1 MRNATVDMTRLAAM
15 DTREAALLLK
25 GVRDATLR
33 GGRPPLAPRADI
45 RESWQRML
53 RKGVDPDK
61 DHRSGLLPPG
71 ELERRRNASPLAAL
85 LPVLREGLVSVSGSG
100 GDAVQHIMVVA
111 DAEGRVLWR
120 EGSPAVL
127 RKADGHGFEP
137 GADWAETTVGTNG
150 VGTALVT
157 RRPVQVHSAE
167 HFVSTHHSWTC
178 AGAPITDP
186 RDGKLLGAVDVSGPL
201 ATMHPATLMLV
212 SSVARLAEAELRN
225 RHFAELARLRSV
237 AAPILCR
244 VGGRALAV
252 DTHGWLAGVTGM
264 PPVDRLPLPAS
275 FRAGRVWL
283 PSLGMC
289 AVEPLP
295 GGWLLRLVDEET
307 RTVSRLVLDV
317 SRPRRWSLE
326 VSGAVGGWT
335 QELSPRHAELLYVL
349 ALHRDGRTAA
359 ELAYD
364 VFGDRTRTVT
374 VRAEMSRVR
383 RTLAGVLDH
392 RPYRFREEVEVEV
405 VRPADPGDLLPHSTA
420 PAVRA
425 SRGEAAGE
433 PAGGRSGTDSSGA
446 GRSGTTRSSRRPPA

>member
-1 MRNATVDMTRLAAM
+1 MRRTRVDMTRLAAM

-33 GGRPPLAPRADI
+33 GGRAPFAPRAEI
-45 RESWQRML
+45 GESWQRML
-53 RKGVDPDK
+53 RRGLDPDR
-61 DHRSGLLPPG
+61 DHRSRLLDA
-71 ELERRRNASPLAAL
+71 EEVERRRAASPLAEV
-85 LPVLREGLVSVSGSG
+85 LPVLREGLVSCSAASG
-100 GDAVQHIMVVA
+100 AVPHIMVVA
-111 DAEGRVLWR
+111 DADGRVLWR
-120 EGSPAVL
+120 EGSAPVL

-137 GADWAETTVGTNG
+137 GADWTESTVGTNG

-178 AGAPITDP
+178 AGAPLTDP
-186 RDGKLLGAVDVSGPL
+186 RDGRLIGAVDVSGPL

-225 RHFAELARLRSV
+225 RHFAELARLRAV
-237 AAPILCR
+237 AAPVLCR
-244 VGGRALAV
+244 VGGRALVV
-252 DTHGWLAGVTGM
+252 DAHGWLAGVTGM

-275 FRAGRVWL
+275 FGAGRAWL
-283 PSLGMC
+283 PSLGLC

-295 GGWLLRLVDEET
+295 GGWLLRLVDEEA
-307 RTVSRLVLDV
+307 RAAAGASRLVLDV

-326 VSGAVGGWT
+326 LSGAAGSWT
-335 QELSPRHAELLYVL
+335 QELSPRHTELLFVL
-349 ALHRDGRTAA
+349 AVHREGRTAA

-364 VFGDRTRTVT
+364 VFGDPTRTVT

-383 RTLAGVLDH
+383 RTLAGLLEH

-405 VRPADPGDLLPHSTA
+405 VRPEDPADLLPHSTA

-425 SRGEAAGE
+425 CRDGRGSLGV
-433 PAGGRSGTDSSGA
+433 
-446 GRSGTTRSSRRPPA
+446 

>member
-1 MRNATVDMTRLAAM
+1 MRQATVDMTRLAAM

-25 GVRDATLR
+25 GVREATLK
-33 GGRPPLAPRADI
+33 GGRSPLAPRADI
-45 RESWQRML
+45 GESWQRML
-53 RKGVDPDK
+53 RKGMDPDK

-71 ELERRRNASPLAAL
+71 ELERRRAASPLAEL
-85 LPVLREGLVSVSGSG
+85 LPVLREGLVSCSAVS
-100 GDAVQHIMVVA
+100 DAVQHIMVVA

-120 EGSPAVL
+120 EGSASVL
-127 RKADGHGFEP
+127 RKADGHGFAP

-201 ATMHPATLMLV
+201 TTMHPATLMLV

-225 RHFAELARLRSV
+225 RHFADLARLRAV

-244 VGGRALAV
+244 LGGRALAV
-252 DTHGWLAGVTGM
+252 DAHGWLAGVTGM
-264 PPVDRLPLPAS
+264 PPVDRVSLPAS
-275 FRAGRVWL
+275 FRPGRVWL
-283 PSLGMC
+283 PSLGLC

-295 GGWLLRLVDEET
+295 GGWLVRLVDEEA
-307 RTVSRLVLDV
+307 RAVAASSRLVLDV

-326 VSGAVGGWT
+326 VSGPAGGWA
-335 QELSPRHAELLYVL
+335 QELSPRHTELLYVL
-349 ALHRDGRTAA
+349 ALHRGGRTAA

-374 VRAEMSRVR
+374 VRAEMSRIR
-383 RTLAGVLDH
+383 RTLACVLEH

-405 VRPADPGDLLPHSTA
+405 VHPEDPADLLPHSTA

-425 SRGEAAGE
+425 ARGGVGGAGAAG
-433 PAGGRSGTDSSGA
+433 A
-446 GRSGTTRSSRRPPA
+446 